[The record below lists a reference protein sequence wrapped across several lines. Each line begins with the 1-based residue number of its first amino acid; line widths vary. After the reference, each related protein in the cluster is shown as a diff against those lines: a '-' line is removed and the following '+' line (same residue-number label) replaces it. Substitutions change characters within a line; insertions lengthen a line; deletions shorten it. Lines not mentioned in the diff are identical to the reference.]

1 MNKAKCDVLLIR
13 AIYKI
18 LKKFLNFEAIK
29 LLKAKTTLNFA
40 NDSTGDRRSAGDI
53 LYLFEQFAEDS
64 TALLLQE
71 QFLSKTRKSF
81 HI

>member
-53 LYLFEQFAEDS
+53 LLIRTIRRRFNSVASTGTVSVED
-64 TALLLQE
+64 
-71 QFLSKTRKSF
+71 
-81 HI
+81 

>member
-40 NDSTGDRRSAGDI
+40 NDSTGDRRSAGYI
-53 LYLFEQFAEDS
+53 LPIRTIRRRFNSVASTGTVSVED
-64 TALLLQE
+64 
-71 QFLSKTRKSF
+71 
-81 HI
+81 